1 MPSLPTIL
9 LFLVLASLYAGLF
22 HFVKGK
28 TTTELPLFWAAS
40 LAGFGTG
47 QLAAYS
53 LGTDFLMI
61 GEIHLLEGTLASF
74 IFLSIV
80 RWLKL

>member
-1 MPSLPTIL
+1 MPSLPAVL
-9 LFLVLASLYAGLF
+9 LSVVLASLYAGAF

-28 TTTELPLFWAAS
+28 TTTELPLFWATS
-40 LAGFGTG
+40 LVGFVTG

-53 LGTDFLMI
+53 LGTSILMV
-61 GEIHLLEGTLASF
+61 GEVHLLEGTITSL

>member
-1 MPSLPTIL
+1 MPSLPSVL
-9 LFLVLASLYAGLF
+9 LSVVLASLYAGLF
-22 HFVKGK
+22 HLVKGK
-28 TTTELPLFWAAS
+28 TTTELLVFWATS
-40 LAGFGTG
+40 LVGFATG

-53 LGTDFLMI
+53 LGSHILMV
-61 GEIHLLEGTLASF
+61 GEIHLLEGTITSF